1 MADGGGA
8 PAPSRRFTYGRDQRP
23 QHAANGDKD
32 AHDCDVAGFDL
43 PQHRNRIGDINRRA
57 GTCIGCRPVA
67 NAVRAVQHRRCLA
80 RASHLRCHLPAREVV
95 IEMLRTPAG
104 IKDRQGGGAGLAV
117 APMARGNYGP
127 PISASLRGVQDFS
140 RDALRAPKPTFVV
153 GSRSAWRI
161 AMRLA
166 AALQN
171 SHQDGG
177 RVLLIFVADPIT
189 VRLCQLQG

>member
-67 NAVRAVQHRRCLA
+67 NAVRAVQYLSCLA
-80 RASHLRCHLPAREVV
+80 RESHLRCDLPAGAVV
-95 IEMLRTPAG
+95 IEMLHTPAG

-140 RDALRAPKPTFVV
+140 RDAKDF
-153 GSRSAWRI
+153 SRHGPNFSSPCGLVSQHCPRQGTGW
-161 AMRLA
+161 L
-166 AALQN
+166 
-171 SHQDGG
+171 D
-177 RVLLIFVADPIT
+177 LLTRNPVYAS
-189 VRLCQLQG
+189 LCPLTCGFWWS

>member
-67 NAVRAVQHRRCLA
+67 NAVRAVQYLSCLA
-80 RASHLRCHLPAREVV
+80 RESHLRCDLPAGAVV
-95 IEMLRTPAG
+95 IEMLHTPAG

-127 PISASLRGVQDFS
+127 PISASLRRPVQPEA
-140 RDALRAPKPTFVV
+140 RGMGGLLQLPPAPRRTRRPNPVRKTATKDPGPTCHRPTSV
-153 GSRSAWRI
+153 
-161 AMRLA
+161 
-166 AALQN
+166 
-171 SHQDGG
+171 
-177 RVLLIFVADPIT
+177 T
-189 VRLCQLQG
+189 QLSPEPAR